1 MPKTEF
7 TRAERNATLIGA
19 MLALFLAALNQTI
32 VTTATPQIVREL
44 AFPTSWITWIATAYL
59 VTSTATLP
67 IWGKLSDLYGRRSSI
82 TAGILLFSGAGLFC
96 ALAQSPLQLVLARAL
111 QGLGGA
117 AIMTNALA
125 VIGDLF
131 TPEERPRYQ
140 GLFGAVFGLSSVI
153 GPGIG
158 GLLTDLA
165 GWHWIFLVNLPIAAI
180 ALSFVLTRMP
190 VLRHQGPRRVDYSGA
205 ALLLLAVIPL
215 LLALSLAPSRF
226 AWSAPQ
232 TLGMLT
238 LSLVSALAFG
248 RHQWRSAEPVIELR
262 LFLDPRYGLSAL
274 ASFLVGAAFL
284 GSLVFI
290 PLYMVNAL
298 GVSATASGATLIPLT
313 LGIVFGNV
321 VSGQLVS
328 RIGAYKPV
336 LIPSLLLLLTGV
348 IWLTLT
354 LSPEQSQLAVTTRVV
369 LLGIGLGPSMPLF
382 TQMMINAAPTDKIGM
397 ASSAANFTRQL
408 GSTLGVAVMGTLF
421 AAVMQTQLSSQVL
434 PTVPASLSDYEAVAE
449 LSGADVQQ
457 PHLDLTALR
466 ADIEAHYQGESQ
478 PLSIPADRERQAALS
493 AAERLD
499 RDLRGA
505 WSSAMSAILWAQ
517 AGVILL
523 GLIVTCFIPE
533 TRLQPRRVTAST

>member
-1 MPKTEF
+1 MPQHEF

-32 VTTATPQIVREL
+32 VTTATPEIVREL

-67 IWGKLSDLYGRRSSI
+67 IWGKLSDLYGRRNSI
-82 TAGILLFSGAGLFC
+82 TAGILLFSLAGLFC

-158 GLLTDLA
+158 GLLTDLV
-165 GWHWIFLVNLPIAAI
+165 GWHWIFLANLPIAAI
-180 ALSFVLTRMP
+180 ALTFVLTRMP
-190 VLRHQGPRRVDYSGA
+190 VLRHDGPRKVDYSGA
-205 ALLLLAVIPL
+205 ILLLLAVIPM

-226 AWSAPQ
+226 AWTAPQ
-232 TLGMLT
+232 TLGMFA
-238 LSLVSALAFG
+238 LSLGAALAFG
-248 RHQWRSAEPVIELR
+248 WHQWRAAEPIIELR
-262 LFLDPRYGLSAL
+262 LFLDARYGLSAL

-313 LGIVFGNV
+313 LGIVFGNI

-348 IWLTLT
+348 VWLTLT
-354 LSPEQSQLAVTTRVV
+354 LSPDQSQLSVTTRVV

-382 TQMMINAAPTDKIGM
+382 TQMMINAAPADKIGM
-397 ASSAANFTRQL
+397 ASSAANFTRQF
-408 GSTLGVAVMGTLF
+408 GSTLGVAVMGTIF
-421 AAVMQTQLSSQVL
+421 AAVMQAQLSSQVL
-434 PTVPASLSDYEAVAE
+434 PAIPESLAEYAAVAE
-449 LSGADVQQ
+449 LTGADVQQ
-457 PHLDLTALR
+457 PHLDLTALQ
-466 ADIEAHYQGESQ
+466 ADIEAHYQTES
-478 PLSIPADRERQAALS
+478 LS
-493 AAERLD
+493 AGDERLATLAAAEALD

-505 WSSAMSAILWAQ
+505 WSDSMSAILWAQ
-517 AGVILL
+517 ALVILL

-533 TRLQPRRVTAST
+533 TRLLPRRSTASA